1 MADGGRNGYVSHDVR
16 LARQRTRTMR
26 YAFLMLAAMASAAP
40 LSAAGPGPDPTQ
52 TRPQQSDWTARDHIP
67 LKQFIVQSHRGAGDL
82 APENTLEA
90 FELGWKLGTWP
101 ECDVRTTRDGVIVA
115 FHDATFERVV
125 RGVPPE
131 LAKKGVKDVTFE
143 QLSRLDV
150 GAWKGE
156 GFVGRHV
163 CRISDVFA
171 LMQGRPERRLYLDI
185 KNVDLAQLAKD
196 VLRHEVGPQVVLAST
211 DYEIIREWN
220 RLVPKGQTQLW
231 MGGTEDTLRKR
242 IDDLRKTGFAGVSQ
256 LQIHVH
262 LKRGADP
269 AGPDPFTPS
278 SAFLVE
284 AGREARSHGIV
295 FQVLPWGVV
304 APRVYGRLLDL
315 GVMSFATDRPDI
327 TLDAVARYY
336 GGPNASRPVAR

>member
-1 MADGGRNGYVSHDVR
+1 MSRDVR
-16 LARQRTRTMR
+16 LGRERTWTMR
-26 YAFLMLAAMASAAP
+26 YAFLILAAMASAAP
-40 LSAAGPGPDPTQ
+40 LSASGPGRYPTQ
-52 TRPQQSDWTARDHIP
+52 TRPQRGDWTARDHIP
-67 LKQFIVQSHRGAGDL
+67 FKQFIVQSHRGAGEM

-101 ECDVRTTRDGVIVA
+101 EADVRTTKDGVIVA

-125 RGVPPE
+125 RKIPKE

-143 QLSRLDV
+143 ELSRLDV

-163 CRISDVFA
+163 SKINDVLA
-171 LMQGRPERRLYLDI
+171 LMQGRPERHLYLDI
-185 KNVDLAQLAKD
+185 KNVDLPQLAKD
-196 VLRHEVGPQVVLAST
+196 VLRYEMGPQVVLAST

-231 MGGTEDTLRKR
+231 MGGTEDALRKR

-269 AGPDPFTPS
+269 AGPDPFMPS
-278 SAFLVE
+278 SAFLVDV
-284 AGREARSHGIV
+284 GREARSHGIV
-295 FQVLPWGVV
+295 YQVLPWGVTD
-304 APRVYGRLLDL
+304 PKVYWRLLDL

-336 GGPNASRPVAR
+336 AGAHTSRPVAR